1 MSQETPIASQIR
13 DLRKAKKLTL
23 KEFSKR
29 CGLSI
34 GHLSQVERGVS
45 EISLSALKAIAN
57 ALEVQISWFFEEAD
71 TPSSLEQHFVVRANQ
86 RRQLKFTGTGI
97 SEELMS
103 PDLKGETLVVMTEIQ
118 PGAGDPID
126 VSRPVEESGVVLDG
140 ELELWIG
147 EQQFLLAKGDSFR
160 IPKNAP
166 HRCAN
171 PSIEVSRSLWIIT
184 PPHY

>member
-1 MSQETPIASQIR
+1 MGQNTPVASQIR

-29 CGLSI
+29 CGLST

-45 EISLSALKAIAN
+45 EVSLSSLKAIAD
-57 ALEVQISWFFEEAD
+57 ALEVKISWFFQETD
-71 TPSSLEQHFVVRANQ
+71 RPCEQEQGFIVRAGQ

-103 PDLKGETLVVMTEIQ
+103 PDLKGESLMVMTQIE
-118 PGAGDPID
+118 PGAGDPIE
-126 VSRPVEESGVVLDG
+126 VSRPVEESGVVLAG
-140 ELELWIG
+140 ELELWIA
-147 EQQFLLAKGDSFR
+147 EKQFLLTQGDSFR

-166 HRCAN
+166 HRC
-171 PSIEVSRSLWIIT
+171 
-184 PPHY
+184 